1 MNIDIIFKVQTETKQ
16 TTTKTN
22 QNKTKQN
29 KTPYSREK
37 QRLPSTQ
44 NAEILIIKRFS
55 DNLWAFMH
63 SEF

>member
-1 MNIDIIFKVQTETKQ
+1 MNIDIIFKVQTEKK
-16 TTTKTN
+16 KTN